1 MERDAAL
8 QFVRPARL
16 FVGGRFSDA
25 EDGATGTVFDP
36 ARAAPLTT
44 TALAGSADVD
54 RAVAAARAA
63 FPAWRAV
70 DARDRGRL
78 LRRLA
83 ALLKE
88 DADAF
93 AALEALHG
101 GKPFALARA
110 EDVATAV
117 EAFEGAA
124 ALAERLDGPA
134 VRTAGGGLASTAREP
149 LGVVAVFAPTHGAL
163 ATLARRIAAALVAGN
178 TVVAKVPAL
187 APLAADRLGSLVEEA
202 GWPPGILN
210 LLPGLGLVAGR
221 ALADHPD
228 AAVSAFAGSAEAGR
242 DVAARAGAGLKRI
255 GLELDGRATQVVFD
269 EPGDLKALAAA
280 VVETF
285 AGSGGG
291 RGGAAGARILVE
303 RSLYDRFVPRLVEAA
318 NLRKPR
324 CPFDRRADFRPLPSA
339 ERVDALRAAVED
351 AVRNGARAVAGG
363 EPFPAEEGL
372 GGWYFRATVLLDV
385 APDAA
390 IASGAVSGPVA
401 TVAPFADEDDAV
413 RLANAAGRAP
423 VAAVRTR
430 DLGRAHRTAARIDAD
445 VVRIGGDGA
454 APDEGGGPRFEALDL
469 YCRSKTTWVLPSTR

>member
-8 QFVRPARL
+8 PFVRPARL
-16 FVGGRFSDA
+16 FIGGRFSDA

-44 TALAGSADVD
+44 TALAGPADVG

-93 AALEALHG
+93 AALEALNG

-110 EDVATAV
+110 EDVASAV

-124 ALAERLDGPA
+124 ALAERLDGSA
-134 VRTAGGGLASTAREP
+134 VRTAGGGLAATAREP

-163 ATLARRIAAALVAGN
+163 PLLARRIAAALVAGN

-202 GWPPGILN
+202 GWPPGVVN

-228 AAVSAFAGSAEAGR
+228 AAVAAFAGSAAAGR
-242 DVAARAGAGLKRI
+242 DVAARAGAGLKRV
-255 GLELDGRATQVVFD
+255 GLELLGRATQIVFD

-280 VVETF
+280 VVDSF
-285 AGSGGG
+285 AGS
-291 RGGAAGARILVE
+291 GGAAGARILVE

-339 ERVDALRAAVED
+339 ERVDAVRAAVED
-351 AVRNGARAVAGG
+351 AVRRGARAVAGG

-372 GGWYFRATVLLDV
+372 GGWYFRATVLVDV
-385 APDAA
+385 PPDAA
-390 IASGAVSGPVA
+390 IATDGVSGPVA

-413 RLANAAGRAP
+413 RLANAAGRSP
-423 VAAVRTR
+423 LAAVRTR
-430 DLGRAHRTAARIDAD
+430 DLGRAHRTAARLDAD
-445 VVRIGGDGA
+445 GVLIGGDGA
-454 APDEGGGPRFEALDL
+454 APGEAVGPRFEALDL